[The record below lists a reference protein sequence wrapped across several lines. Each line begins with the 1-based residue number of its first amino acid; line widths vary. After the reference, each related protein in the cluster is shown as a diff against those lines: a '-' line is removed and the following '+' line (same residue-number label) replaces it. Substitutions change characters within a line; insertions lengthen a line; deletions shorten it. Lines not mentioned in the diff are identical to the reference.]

1 MATYAEEESGP
12 DEVDNF
18 KPIFKKYKRR
28 DRPLD
33 VSDVIDF
40 DKEKNLH
47 KVEEFKLEEPDHL
60 LTGLK
65 PVCKWKGYCLKS
77 NPGFLF
83 IVNPFEN
90 GHQRYWVSR
99 CLKDYPC
106 QPNVRNLDA
115 YMDVG
120 DVNIW
125 NSSVEK
131 HKDDI
136 TNKECLMM
144 KLRWVTMGYH
154 YHWGTKKYYKDSKAP
169 FQEDMSRLGRY
180 VASAIGYPKF
190 SPEAAVLNYYHLD
203 SSLSGHTDH
212 SEFDHSAPLI
222 SFSFGQDA
230 IFLIGGE
237 TKETEPSAVFLRSG
251 DICVMSASARLV
263 YHAVPRIMETNEERN
278 HTCFDISDVSMLDS
292 ESCHSDSGV
301 STADRQIVERL
312 FSDDW
317 DLMSKYLSQTRI
329 NFNIRQVL
337 VPDREFPAES

>member
-1 MATYAEEESGP
+1 MATYTEEENRP

-33 VSDVIDF
+33 TSDVIDF
-40 DKEKNLH
+40 DNGNNLH

-65 PVCKWKGYCLKS
+65 PVKKWKAYCLKS

-90 GHQRYWVSR
+90 GYQRYWVSR
-99 CLKDYPC
+99 CVKDYPC
-106 QPNVRNLDA
+106 RPNVRNLDA

-120 DVNIW
+120 DINIW
-125 NSSVEK
+125 NSSMDTY
-131 HKDDI
+131 KDDI
-136 TNKECLMM
+136 TNKECVMM

-169 FQEDMSRLGRY
+169 FQEDMSSLGRY

-251 DICVMSASARLV
+251 DICVMSSSARLS
-263 YHAVPRIMETNEERN
+263 YHAVPRIMESSSERN
-278 HTCFDISDVSMLDS
+278 HACFDISGISKLDT
-292 ESCHSDSGV
+292 ESSSSHSCE
-301 STADRQIVERL
+301 STLDKKIVERIH
-312 FSDDW
+312 SDNW
-317 DLMSKYLSQTRI
+317 DFMSKYLGQTRI

-337 VPDREFPAES
+337 EPNREFPAES